1 MLRLASSFFIS
12 NVIYVAAKLGI
23 ADLLAQGPRTGTQLA
38 HATNTHAGALRR
50 VLRFLV
56 NYGILN
62 EQDTSA
68 ANSTGSP
75 ENSLD
80 PLFSLTPLGA
90 TLRADVPGSV
100 RAGVLL
106 HGGLTQPAWNDLLY
120 SVTTGEPSF
129 PHVYGKNSFEYLADN
144 PEQARNFDL
153 AMSDFTTQIAVAV
166 AAAYDFSHFTTVTD
180 IGGGNGALLTQLLNA
195 YPKLRGIV
203 FDQPQ
208 VIERTTERLRRL
220 GLSDRLS
227 AIGGNFFESIPE
239 GADAY
244 TIKHVIH
251 DWKDEQ
257 ARAIL
262 QTCRRAMRPDAKLLI
277 IEGVYPPH
285 IDQSEASR
293 GSVSSDV
300 NMLVCTG
307 GRTRTEHEFQSL
319 LASAGFRLT
328 RVIPTLARIAIIESS
343 PA

>member
-1 MLRLASSFFIS
+1 MFSFTVASLNLPGTTCSTPLPRRTLLPARLRKKFLR
-12 NVIYVAAKLGI
+12 VLGR
-23 ADLLAQGPRTGTQLA
+23 QSRTGSQFRPGHVRLH
-38 HATNTHAGALRR
+38 HATCRRRRRRLR
-50 VLRFLV
+50 
-56 NYGILN
+56 
-62 EQDTSA
+62 
-68 ANSTGSP
+68 
-75 ENSLD
+75 
-80 PLFSLTPLGA
+80 
-90 TLRADVPGSV
+90 
-100 RAGVLL
+100 
-106 HGGLTQPAWNDLLY
+106 
-120 SVTTGEPSF
+120 
-129 PHVYGKNSFEYLADN
+129 
-144 PEQARNFDL
+144 
-153 AMSDFTTQIAVAV
+153 
-166 AAAYDFSHFTTVTD
+166 FSHFTSVTD

-208 VIERTTERLRRL
+208 VIERTSERLRRL

-251 DWKDEQ
+251 DWKDED

-262 QTCRRAMRPDAKLLI
+262 QTCCRAMRPDAKLLI

-293 GSVSSDV
+293 SSVGSDV

-328 RVIPTLARIAIIESS
+328 RIIPTLARIAIIESS